1 MNTNLK
7 KRFWTT
13 TKVAASGDGFGVF
26 LDERPLKTP
35 AKADLVVPKA
45 ALGDAIA
52 AEWDALGDQID
63 PQKLPFTK
71 LANAAIDNMAEKA
84 GLVVEALTAYAE
96 TDLLCYRA
104 DSPEE
109 LVARQSQSWDPI
121 LDWIR
126 DRHEIFFVSTV
137 GIMPVE
143 QPMKTVQKFEG
154 WLKKMDKF
162 ELMAAHDLIMMS
174 GSIVLARAVI
184 ESHLSADEAWKIS
197 TVDDLWQEDVW
208 GVDEDAAELRAQKGR
223 DFARAAQ
230 LYQLLSD

>member
-1 MNTNLK
+1 
-7 KRFWTT
+7 
-13 TKVAASGDGFGVF
+13 
-26 LDERPLKTP
+26 
-35 AKADLVVPKA
+35 
-45 ALGDAIA
+45 
-52 AEWDALGDQID
+52 
-63 PQKLPFTK
+63 
-71 LANAAIDNMAEKA
+71 
-84 GLVVEALTAYAE
+84 
-96 TDLLCYRA
+96 
-104 DSPEE
+104 
-109 LVARQSQSWDPI
+109 
-121 LDWIR
+121 
-126 DRHEIFFVSTV
+126 
-137 GIMPVE
+137 
-143 QPMKTVQKFEG
+143 MKTVQKFEG

>member
-1 MNTNLK
+1 MNSNLK

-13 TKVAASGDGFGVF
+13 TKVETSGAGFGVF

-35 AKADLVVPKA
+35 AKADLVVPSRP
-45 ALGDAIA
+45 LGDAIA
-52 AEWDALGDQID
+52 AEWDALEDQID

-104 DSPEE
+104 DSPEG

-126 DRHEIFFVSTV
+126 DHHEIFFVSTV

-143 QPMKTVQKFEG
+143 QPKKTIEKFED
-154 WLKKMDKF
+154 WLKEMDKF

-184 ESHLSADEAWKIS
+184 EGHLSANEAWEIS
-197 TVDDLWQEDVW
+197 TVDDLWQEEVW
-208 GVDEDAAELRAQKGR
+208 GVDEDASELRAQKGE
-223 DFARAAQ
+223 DFARAVE
-230 LYQLLSD
+230 LVQLLRD